1 MSIQAK
7 REQRRKLA
15 EQTRALMDANPAANW
30 GEEQQKQYDN
40 LVAEIDRLDADI
52 DRTQKM
58 LDIDAKER
66 HTVRDRAERDGISE
80 DEAHHRGNEDK
91 GVFRAWLAGGVE
103 NLTSEQREIVAKRRE
118 ALRNTMSTTTGS
130 EGGYLVPRE
139 FANTLLEA
147 LKEYGGMR
155 EVAQVIRTESGA
167 PMDFPTTDATSE
179 EGEILGENAETDDED
194 ADFGTLV
201 HSTYKFSSKGVAI
214 PFELLQDSAID
225 IEAHIRE
232 RLTQRLGRI
241 SNRMF
246 TTGTGT
252 GQPHGAVAGATAGK
266 IGASGQVTSI
276 TWEDLVDLTHAVD
289 PAYRRSAQCA
299 LMFHDNTLRE
309 LKKLKDNDG
318 RPIWLPGV
326 ESGESSTLVGQRY
339 SINQDMPAMAAG
351 AKSVLFGDFSRYIIR
366 DVMQIALF
374 RMTDSAYTRK
384 GQVGFLAF
392 LRSGGRLMDT
402 GGALKYYQNAA
413 S

>member
-66 HTVRDRAERDGISE
+66 HTARDRAERDGISE

-139 FANTLLEA
+139 FANTLLES

-179 EGEILGENAETDDED
+179 EGEILGENVEVDDED
-194 ADFGTLV
+194 AAFGTLV
-201 HSTYKFSSKGVAI
+201 HSTFKFSSKGVAI

-246 TTGTGT
+246 TAGTGT
-252 GQPHGAVAGATAGK
+252 GQPHGAVTGAGAGK

-326 ESGESSTLVGQRY
+326 ESGESSTLVGYRY